1 MNMAYSCKHCGKE
14 FEKKQK
20 LGGHSRTCQLNPRYQ
35 ENLQQLA
42 VARSQI
48 SFKDREKVQ
57 CDFCDKSY
65 TSSAMNLH
73 VWQYHGEG
81 IEKHDP
87 AIGYKNG
94 TRQGWNKGLTKETDE
109 RIAKIAATCSLR
121 TKGKPRPERRKNL
134 NLEEIIK
141 LTNLADNYNA
151 SELVDHSLAKN
162 TRKTVTILNENNYS
176 DEDNIIIIRTLLA
189 KLKRLVKIHELV
201 DEKNN
206 IEQAIS
212 ACKPPIFWKDKP
224 LITQQIKSWEKN
236 HLKNLIYKTNE
247 IELLVK
253 KNSVLAKNILADF
266 IINNSKKTNN

>member
-121 TKGKPRPERRKNL
+121 TKGKPRPDRRKNL
-134 NLEEIIK
+134 NLEEYRDYRYACSFK
-141 LTNLADNYNA
+141 FNLADYPG
-151 SELVDHSLAKN
+151 EFDFGLVEQYGWYAAKN
-162 TRKTVTILNENNYS
+162 RGDNLCGVSRDHIISVKYGFENNVDVS
-176 DEDNIIIIRTLLA
+176 VISHPANCRLMVHNSNVSKGKKCGMTLEQLEE
-189 KLKRLVKIHELV
+189 KIKWWNEKYISRLG
-201 DEKNN
+201 
-206 IEQAIS
+206 
-212 ACKPPIFWKDKP
+212 
-224 LITQQIKSWEKN
+224 
-236 HLKNLIYKTNE
+236 
-247 IELLVK
+247 
-253 KNSVLAKNILADF
+253 
-266 IINNSKKTNN
+266 